1 MYISKIVLFL
11 MWILTVSGTVFAQE
25 MSPEMEAVNSSET
38 ETGPVEVSAEIA
50 LAAEYITENTDRNG
64 RVIYERS
71 LNSHVYLNPTRYNI
85 LRHAGTIYAAY
96 LYEMACES
104 DSEAWREMHATR
116 IRLSEYILKNY
127 LHEVTVKTKNPGAK
141 METET
146 ETETETGAEVE
157 FDSEADEKAE
167 SSVMMSVESKPEEE
181 SLPETQAKLGASG
194 LALIG
199 MSNLLP
205 EGRIEPEILR
215 GLGDFVLFMQREDGS
230 FHSKYL
236 YSTGEYD
243 AKFHSSYYPG
253 EAALGLLYL
262 YDVDPQ
268 EKWLQGAKKAL
279 FFLAESRKDQEI
291 VREFDHWAMLA
302 TEKLFRMPENGLSQ
316 EERAQLVFHA
326 RQMAFKALPT
336 QILVG
341 EPHEIGSMGG
351 NISPCSNG
359 TKMEG
364 LISVYHILEG
374 TGEDELRAE
383 ILTALD
389 RLAGFLAR
397 AQVQEPF
404 LRGGLPSSAG
414 WRIPGV
420 PKKACI
426 VRIDNVQHVLSAW
439 VRYRQI
445 PRD

>member
-1 MYISKIVLFL
+1 MSEILF
-11 MWILTVSGTVFAQE
+11 GA
-25 MSPEMEAVNSSET
+25 ET
-38 ETGPVEVSAEIA
+38 DSVDLSAEIA
-50 LAAEYITENTDRNG
+50 LAAEYIMENTDRNG
-64 RVIYERS
+64 RVMYERS
-71 LNSHVYLNPTRYNI
+71 LDSQVYLPPTRYNI

-96 LYEMACES
+96 LYELACEPN
-104 DSEAWREMHATR
+104 SEKWREMHATR
-116 IRLSEYILKNY
+116 IRLSEYILENY
-127 LHEVTVKTKNPGAK
+127 LHEVTVKNEIEMESETESKTKNP
-141 METET
+141 
-146 ETETETGAEVE
+146 
-157 FDSEADEKAE
+157 
-167 SSVMMSVESKPEEE
+167 VMMSVKSKPEEE

-215 GLGDFVLFMQREDGS
+215 GLGDFVLFMQRKDGS

-236 YSTGEYD
+236 YSTGEFD
-243 AKFHSSYYPG
+243 VQFHSSYYPG

-279 FFLAESRKDQEI
+279 LFLAETRKNQEI

-302 TEKLFRMPENGLSQ
+302 TEKLFRTPENGLSA
-316 EERAQLVFHA
+316 EERARLVFHA
-326 RQMAFKALPT
+326 RQMAYKVLPT
-336 QILVG
+336 QILDG
-341 EPHEIGSMGG
+341 QPHEIGSMGG

-364 LISVYHILEG
+364 LISVYHILDG
-374 TGEDELRAE
+374 AGEEELRE
-383 ILTALD
+383 QILTALD
-389 RLAGFLAR
+389 HLAEFLAR

-404 LRGGLPSSAG
+404 LRGGLPTSAG
-414 WRIPGV
+414 WRIPGA

-439 VRYRQI
+439 VRYQEIR
-445 PRD
+445 P